1 VKKGLVAALFA
12 LLVALGAGCGILDST
27 EVATAD
33 VGDCINND
41 IASSSISEFDTVECT
56 EPHTA
61 ELIYKFDLPDGD
73 FPGQEAIGAAVEEE
87 CQGSA
92 FEDYVGT
99 PYAESEIFLFPVTP
113 TEQTWDEA
121 DDREV
126 LCFGGLQDGADL
138 TESVQGSGR

>member
-1 VKKGLVAALFA
+1 VKKGLGVALMA
-12 LLVALGAGCGILDST
+12 LLVGLGASCGLLGS

-33 VGDCINND
+33 VGDCITNE
-41 IASSSISEFDTVECT
+41 IAGSSISEFDTVECT

-61 ELIYKFDLPDGD
+61 ELIHKFDLPDGD
-73 FPGQEAIGAAVEEE
+73 FPGQEEIGTAVAEG

-99 PYAESEIFLFPVTP
+99 PYAESEIYVFPVTP
-113 TEQTWDEA
+113 TEETWNEA

-138 TESVQGSGR
+138 TESIEGSDR